1 MVIIRHHHE
10 RFDGKGYPDGIKGDE
25 IPKLSRILC
34 VADSF
39 DAMASDR
46 AYRKKMDTS
55 KVIDIIKMNSGTQFD
70 PEVVKAF
77 LEVADHELVDD
88 F

>member
-1 MVIIRHHHE
+1 MEIIRHHHE
-10 RFDGKGYPDGIKGDE
+10 RFDGKGYPDGIKGAE
-25 IPKLSRILC
+25 IPKLARILC

-39 DAMASDR
+39 DAMVSER
-46 AYRKKMDTS
+46 AYRKKMDRS
-55 KVIDIIKMNSGTQFD
+55 QVIEIIKSNSGTQFD

-77 LEVADHELVDD
+77 LEVADQELVDD

>member
-10 RFDGKGYPDGIKGDE
+10 RFDGKGYPDGLKGDE
-25 IPKLSRILC
+25 IPRLSRILC

-39 DAMASDR
+39 DAIDSDR
-46 AYRKKMDTS
+46 AYRKKMG
-55 KVIDIIKMNSGTQFD
+55 KNEIFGIINENSGTQFD

-77 LEVADHELVDD
+77 LKIADQELLG
-88 F
+88 